1 MSYPC
6 QQPWRQ
12 PLLTRSWCARC
23 NRRRVFP
30 PECQRRQQFGA
41 SGDRASPPNRSRSPR
56 HRPRHATRRGTRR
69 ADPRR
74 NPGAS
79 GAVADVPEGDVAA
92 AGRAAT
98 ANGGRAARI
107 RPRRGAFGVA
117 GAARLR
123 RPARR
128 PPPRRPDRGG
138 IPNGRRGFRGELR
151 HRHRGQ
157 GGLGVDAPPAQPG
170 RPHPGAVDVGDGK
183 PCRASHPAG
192 LPVGAR
198 RRHHRL
204 RAVGA
209 RRWTATAVVA
219 GRQADRGVR
228 RPARAGKACRAAGRT
243 GCARRPCS
251 S

>member
-1 MSYPC
+1 M
-6 QQPWRQ
+6 
-12 PLLTRSWCARC
+12 LTRSWCARC

-41 SGDRASPPNRSRSPR
+41 SGDRASPPNRPRSTR
-56 HRPRHATRRGTRR
+56 HRPRHATRRATRR

-98 ANGGRAARI
+98 TNGGRAARI
-107 RPRRGAFGVA
+107 RTRRGASGVA

-128 PPPRRPDRGG
+128 PLPRRPDRGG
-138 IPNGRRGFRGELR
+138 IPNRRRGFRGELR
-151 HRHRGQ
+151 HRHRGR
-157 GGLGVDAPPAQPG
+157 GRVGVDAAPAQPG

-183 PCRASHPAG
+183 PCRASHSAGATSGPAASTSPG
-192 LPVGAR
+192 SR
-198 RRHHRL
+198 RR
-204 RAVGA
+204 RAM
-209 RRWTATAVVA
+209 WTATAVVA
-219 GRQADRGVR
+219 GRQADRRVR
-228 RPARAGKACRAAGRT
+228 RPARAGEACRAARRT
-243 GCARRPCS
+243 GCAATTCS